1 MAEARS
7 LRDLLI
13 IRDANRD
20 KLEAINGTLGT
31 ALGIKHST
39 DPAAPENGKPCVIVF
54 VPQKVAP
61 KWVPAGLEIPR
72 RLDGPNELT
81 CPVDVVEGGK
91 LSDIWLRTVNP
102 NTNAD
107 GPAQSWLGL
116 RKTPELSPVNLVL
129 REQLRGWGDRIGPGS
144 QIGGIDRGT
153 KQDYLATLGCLA
165 RDRSTGSLGL
175 LTNQHVGQ
183 LPGQILYHPYP
194 GAMPVAV
201 TRKAHEFLG
210 DEKRFAGIID
220 EPNAWFRVDC
230 AYAEFLSEVSLNDLD
245 PRLPVLSDD
254 GESIERRFIGTPVP
268 LDLDTMGL
276 VGTRVVG
283 VGRTFSC
290 QRGKIVAF
298 AYEHEDAGAEARYTD
313 YLIIGDDPSE
323 FSDPGDSGKLILT
336 DEQNPRPVALL
347 WGGWY
352 EKLRTGKDQENW
364 TYAIDIN
371 LVLDLLNIDI
381 VSNLGSVG
389 ASA

>member
-39 DPAAPENGKPCVIVF
+39 DPAAPENGKPCVMVF
-54 VPQKVAP
+54 VPQKIAS

-81 CPVDVVEGGK
+81 CPVDIVEGGK

-116 RKTPELSPVNLVL
+116 RKTPELSPVNLAL
-129 REQLRGWGDRIGPGS
+129 REQLRGWGDRLGPGT
-144 QIGGIDRGT
+144 QIGGT
-153 KQDYLATLGCLA
+153 SPKTNQDYLGTLGCLV
-165 RDRSTGSLGL
+165 RERSIGSLGL

-183 LPGQILYHPYP
+183 LPNQLLYHPVP

-201 TRKAHEFLG
+201 TRKAYDFLG

-230 AYAEFLSEVSLNDLD
+230 AYAEFLSTISRDDLD
-245 PRLPVLSDD
+245 PTLPVLSDD
-254 GESIERRFIGTPVP
+254 GESIERRLIGTSVP
-268 LDLDTMGL
+268 LDFDTMGL
-276 VGTRVVG
+276 IGTRVIG

-290 QRGKIVAF
+290 QQGVIVAF
-298 AYEHEDAGAEARYTD
+298 AYEYVDAEGQARYTD
-313 YLIIGDDPSE
+313 YLIIGDDPNE

-336 DEQNPRPVALL
+336 DEPTPRPAALL

-352 EKLRTGKDQENW
+352 EKLRSGKDQENW
-364 TYAIDIN
+364 TYAVDIN

-381 VSNLGSVG
+381 VSNLGPVA
-389 ASA
+389 ASG